1 MDKLIHEKTPFGRLE
16 VISLD
21 ELKRILDE
29 GGDTFI
35 SVHKDEKQF
44 GIEYLKAVNYKDEN
58 EESRENGIIV
68 EGGKFYSFKDKIGFY
83 FKRA

>member
-1 MDKLIHEKTPFGRLE
+1 MGKLIHEKTPFGKLE

-29 GGDTFI
+29 GGDAFI
-35 SVHKDEKQF
+35 SVHKDEKKL
-44 GIEYLKAVNYKDEN
+44 GIEYLKAVNYKDD
-58 EESRENGIIV
+58 EEGKKNGIVI
-68 EGGKFYSFKDKIGFY
+68 EGGELYSFSSRIGFY

>member
-1 MDKLIHEKTPFGRLE
+1 MDKLIHEKTKFGRLE

-29 GGDTFI
+29 GGDAFI
-35 SVHKDEKQF
+35 SVHKNDEQF
-44 GIEYLKAVNYKDEN
+44 GIEYLKAVNYKDNN
-58 EESRENGIIV
+58 EEKEKKGIVI
-68 EGGKFYSFKDKIGFY
+68 EGGEFYSFSRKIGFY